1 MLCAPAENSLRFLAV
16 FFFVALLCCSRLL
29 LGWTLF
35 MLLNLFLFRFAFF
48 VRFHFAL
55 QWTACFVSSY
65 LCRSFCSVLICCRF
79 FFFRWRRYRRLHP
92 QSIFPVCVYIRAN
105 NEILSVNFF
114 SSFLCIYYN
123 ACVPLHFHKCVC
135 ECVCLCVSRCYVFC
149 WNVCKL
155 FSHFFWCFIARYSIF
170 SARYWCIKCEIL
182 TSYFFFYIHRIK
194 IVRIAGQL
202 RRN

>member
-1 MLCAPAENSLRFLAV
+1 
-16 FFFVALLCCSRLL
+16 
-29 LGWTLF
+29 
-35 MLLNLFLFRFAFF
+35 MLLNLSLFRFAFF

-114 SSFLCIYYN
+114 FLLFFAYITMRVCHCIFIN
-123 ACVPLHFHKCVC
+123 VCASVCVC
-135 ECVCLCVSRCYVFC
+135 VWVDVMYFVETCANSSLIFFGVSLLVILYFPLAIDVSRVKF
-149 WNVCKL
+149 
-155 FSHFFWCFIARYSIF
+155 
-170 SARYWCIKCEIL
+170 
-182 TSYFFFYIHRIK
+182 
-194 IVRIAGQL
+194 
-202 RRN
+202 